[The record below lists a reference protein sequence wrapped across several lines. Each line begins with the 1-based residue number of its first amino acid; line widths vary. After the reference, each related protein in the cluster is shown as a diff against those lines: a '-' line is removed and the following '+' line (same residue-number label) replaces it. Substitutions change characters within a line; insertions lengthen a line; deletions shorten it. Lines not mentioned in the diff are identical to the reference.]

1 MPMNNL
7 KTQRINDEAKLRV
20 LKWNFSVPRD
30 EFVEQLKEQM
40 NTAGVNKSLMTN
52 MFHADFKFHLKAID
66 SLGDVRKYFKTS
78 AFKFCFVVKLM
89 TSFFSKGFG
98 RQFGIPEGKF
108 GSYFKVDDTALL

>member
-7 KTQRINDEAKLRV
+7 KTQSINDEAKLRV

-66 SLGDVRKYFKTS
+66 SLGDVRKYFSNLEKRGN
-78 AFKFCFVVKLM
+78 FVSL
-89 TSFFSKGFG
+89 
-98 RQFGIPEGKF
+98 
-108 GSYFKVDDTALL
+108 

>member
-1 MPMNNL
+1 MNNL

-66 SLGDVRKYFKTS
+66 SLGDVRKYLTNFS
-78 AFKFCFVVKLM
+78 MEILFRCEINY
-89 TSFFSKGFG
+89 FFSKGFG
-98 RQFGIPEGKF
+98 RQFGSPEGQF
-108 GSYFKVDDTALL
+108 GSYFEVDDTAFL